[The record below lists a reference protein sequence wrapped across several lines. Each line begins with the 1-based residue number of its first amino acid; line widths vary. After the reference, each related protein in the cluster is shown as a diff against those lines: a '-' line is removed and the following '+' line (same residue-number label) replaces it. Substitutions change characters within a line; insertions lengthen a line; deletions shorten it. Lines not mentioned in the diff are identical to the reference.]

1 MNITYRQLG
10 LGFLISMMLGFA
22 PFSANAQKKLE
33 DRVTRLERLLE
44 SSALID
50 MHNQQEQ
57 LRRALEEAQAEVDQ
71 MRRELDEIKQR
82 QHDLYL
88 DNDRRLQQ
96 LEKTALPST
105 PTKEDKEA
113 DEDEGGDGS
122 EDKAADPQDKTAD
135 DETAADPADER
146 DAYQAALDALR
157 AGRYEEATTAF
168 QEFLKRYPKSH
179 YTANALYWL
188 GESYYVVRD
197 FANALPAFQRV
208 LEEHPNSSKEPDA
221 LLKIGFIHHENGDTD
236 QARSTLEK
244 IRDDYA
250 GTSAAALAEQR
261 LKRL

>member
-1 MNITYRQLG
+1 
-10 LGFLISMMLGFA
+10 
-22 PFSANAQKKLE
+22 
-33 DRVTRLERLLE
+33 
-44 SSALID
+44 
-50 MHNQQEQ
+50 
-57 LRRALEEAQAEVDQ
+57 
-71 MRRELDEIKQR
+71 
-82 QHDLYL
+82 
-88 DNDRRLQQ
+88 
-96 LEKTALPST
+96 
-105 PTKEDKEA
+105 
-113 DEDEGGDGS
+113 
-122 EDKAADPQDKTAD
+122 

-157 AGRYEEATTAF
+157 AGRYEEATTTF

-197 FANALPAFQRV
+197 FANALPAVQRV

-221 LLKIGFIHHENGDTD
+221 RRTSSCVLHAKGGTA

-244 IRDDYA
+244 VRDDYA